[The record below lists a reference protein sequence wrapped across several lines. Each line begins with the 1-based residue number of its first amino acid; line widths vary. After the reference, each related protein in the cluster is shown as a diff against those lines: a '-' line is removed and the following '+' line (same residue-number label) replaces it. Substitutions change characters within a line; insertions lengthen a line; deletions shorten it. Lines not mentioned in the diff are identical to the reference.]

1 MDRVKQ
7 EPNQNQQ
14 RAPDRYGTTA
24 RLCPAWQE
32 QDAAPVVPS
41 QGVKLMETT
50 MKKMLLTMTA
60 IIGLAALPTV
70 ASADP
75 DAAANAA
82 AGAAVG
88 AGVGFAVGGP
98 VGAAVGAG
106 VGGTVVAGTPQ
117 TRDEVVIERREPR
130 VRERSCVRDAAGNS
144 VCEEIRR

>member
-1 MDRVKQ
+1 
-7 EPNQNQQ
+7 
-14 RAPDRYGTTA
+14 
-24 RLCPAWQE
+24 
-32 QDAAPVVPS
+32 
-41 QGVKLMETT
+41 
-50 MKKMLLTMTA
+50 MKKLLLTMTA
-60 IIGLAALPTV
+60 VAALALPTI

-106 VGGTVVAGTPQ
+106 VGGTVGAGQPQ
-117 TRDEVVIERREPR
+117 GRQRDEVVIEHQRAP
-130 VRERSCVRDAAGNS
+130 VRERSCVRDSMGNT